1 MLVFHFGK
9 SATVSV
15 FARFPSAFCVC
26 VRRNQS
32 CYLAFRTTKVKDI
45 KLTPS
50 SYSILSRIKE
60 LFKFFSVTNIRG
72 KSCRVSIPVKIYNS
86 LVQLREYVG
95 VVFAIRKQLK
105 HY

>member
-9 SATVSV
+9 SATVPV
-15 FARFPSAFCVC
+15 FVRFPSAFVFAYAT
-26 VRRNQS
+26 NQS
-32 CYLAFRTTKVKDI
+32 GYLAFKITKVKDT

-72 KSCRVSIPVKIYNS
+72 KSCRVSVPVRIMLFVFIGSYYE
-86 LVQLREYVG
+86 VI
-95 VVFAIRKQLK
+95 VV
-105 HY
+105 